1 MTADVD
7 CFTQQP
13 SGNHPGGSACSP
25 VGAVERSEAAIFP
38 QAHESQEKDQK
49 IAAFG
54 SSYAGS
60 PCSLSDDQCAGL
72 SPALTLLFSV
82 TCALAVANV
91 YFAQP
96 LLASMAESL
105 GVASGLIGV
114 VVTATQVGY
123 ALGLLFIVPLG
134 DKVNRKRL
142 VFAQLVLSAIAL
154 AAVGAA
160 RHWLALLGAMIVM
173 GLLAV
178 VVQVLVA
185 YAAVLSTPSQRGQ
198 AVGTV
203 TSGVVLGILLARFTS
218 GLIADLAG
226 WRGVYFV
233 SSGLMLTIAA
243 VFWAVVPIAVSPP
256 DRQPYRVL
264 IRSLFKLFM
273 TEPVLRIR
281 GLLALLIFAAFS
293 VLWTAMVLPL
303 SAAPLSLSHT
313 AIGLFG
319 LAGVAGALAA
329 RRAGRW
335 ADQGFGQRVTGWSL
349 GLLTLSWLPIT
360 FTETSLVALVCGVVL
375 LDFAVQA
382 VHVTNQSL
390 IFAARPDA
398 QSRMVGA
405 YMCFYSVGSALGA
418 TAATQ
423 VYALWGWMAVSLLG
437 ALISAAALAV
447 WRLSLHCGHCSSRIE
462 TNFSVAGE
470 SDAPR
475 R

>member
-1 MTADVD
+1 MTADAD
-7 CFTQQP
+7 SATRPFAQQA
-13 SGNHPGGSACSP
+13 SGLPDADNGESAR
-25 VGAVERSEAAIFP
+25 A
-38 QAHESQEKDQK
+38 D
-49 IAAFG
+49 
-54 SSYAGS
+54 SS
-60 PCSLSDDQCAGL
+60 AGL
-72 SPALTLLFSV
+72 SASLTLLFSV

-96 LLASMAESL
+96 LLDSMAQSL
-105 GVASGLIGV
+105 GVASSMIGV

-134 DKVNRKRL
+134 DLLNRKGL
-142 VFAQLVLSAIAL
+142 ILTQVLLSAVAL
-154 AAVGAA
+154 AGVGAA
-160 RHWLALLGAMIVM
+160 QQWLTLLGAMVIV

-178 VVQVLVA
+178 MVQVLVA
-185 YAAVLSTPSQRGQ
+185 YTAVLATPSQRGQ

-203 TSGVVLGILLARFTS
+203 TSGIVLGILLARFTS

-226 WRGVYFV
+226 WRAVYFV
-233 SSGLMLTIAA
+233 SSGLMLALAA
-243 VFWAVVPIAVSPP
+243 VFWKVLPATESPRNRNTYP
-256 DRQPYRVL
+256 AL
-264 IRSLFKLFM
+264 IRSMFRLFM

-293 VLWTAMVLPL
+293 VLWTSMVLPL
-303 SAAPLSLSHT
+303 SAPPLSLSHT

-335 ADQGFGQRVTGWSL
+335 ADQGLGQRVTGISL
-349 GLLTLSWLPIT
+349 VILTLSWMPIA
-360 FTETSLVALVCGVVL
+360 FAPTSLIALVCAVVL

-418 TAATQ
+418 AAATQ
-423 VYALWGWMAVSLLG
+423 VYAHWGWTAVSLLG
-437 ALISAAALAV
+437 ASISATALV
-447 WRLSLHCGHCSSRIE
+447 LWLITWRWHRQRY
-462 TNFSVAGE
+462 A
-470 SDAPR
+470 R
-475 R
+475 

>member
-7 CFTQQP
+7 SASQCLVREP
-13 SGNHPGGSACSP
+13 SPISP
-25 VGAVERSEAAIFP
+25 AVTDRF
-38 QAHESQEKDQK
+38 Q
-49 IAAFG
+49 
-54 SSYAGS
+54 
-60 PCSLSDDQCAGL
+60 GL
-72 SPALTLLFSV
+72 SPSLTLLFSI

-96 LLASMAESL
+96 LLDSMAQSL
-105 GVASGLIGV
+105 GVASSMIGV

-134 DKVNRKRL
+134 DLVNRKRL
-142 VFAQLVLSAIAL
+142 MLTQVLLSAVAL

-160 RHWLALLGAMIVM
+160 QQWLALLGAMIVM

-185 YAAVLSTPSQRGQ
+185 YAAVLATPSQRGQ

-203 TSGVVLGILLARFTS
+203 TSGIVLGILLARFTS
-218 GLIADLAG
+218 GLIADIAG
-226 WRGVYFV
+226 WRAVYFV
-233 SSGLMLTIAA
+233 SSGLMLTLAA
-243 VFWAVVPIAVSPP
+243 VLWKVVPVTPSP
-256 DRQPYRVL
+256 RQKDTYLAL
-264 IRSLFKLFM
+264 IGSLFKLFIS
-273 TEPVLRIR
+273 EPTLRAR

-303 SAAPLSLSHT
+303 SAPPLSLSHT

-335 ADQGFGQRVTGWSL
+335 ADQGLGQRVTGIAL
-349 GLLTLSWLPIT
+349 GLLTLSWLPISVA
-360 FTETSLVALVCGVVL
+360 ETSLVALVCGVVL

-382 VHVTNQSL
+382 VHVTNQSI

-418 TAATQ
+418 AAATQ
-423 VYALWGWMAVSLLG
+423 VYALWGWEAVSLLG
-437 ALISAAALAV
+437 ALISVSALV
-447 WRLSLHCGHCSSRIE
+447 LWLLTSQSGIDQQRVISG
-462 TNFSVAGE
+462 
-470 SDAPR
+470 
-475 R
+475 

>member
-1 MTADVD
+1 MTADAGLTHQR
-7 CFTQQP
+7 FIRQP
-13 SGNHPGGSACSP
+13 SG
-25 VGAVERSEAAIFP
+25 
-38 QAHESQEKDQK
+38 
-49 IAAFG
+49 
-54 SSYAGS
+54 
-60 PCSLSDDQCAGL
+60 L
-72 SPALTLLFSV
+72 SPLLTLLFSV

-96 LLASMAESL
+96 LLASMAQSL
-105 GVASGLIGV
+105 GVTRGMIGM

-123 ALGLLFIVPLG
+123 ALGLLLIVPLG
-134 DKVNRKRL
+134 DRVDRKRL
-142 VFAQLVLSAIAL
+142 VLIQVIVSAGAL
-154 AAVGAA
+154 AAVGASQQ
-160 RHWLALLGAMIVM
+160 WLTLLGAMIVM
-173 GLLAV
+173 GVLAV

-185 YAAVLSTPSQRGQ
+185 YAAMLATPSQRGQ

-203 TSGVVLGILLARFTS
+203 TSGIVLGILLARFTS

-226 WRGVYFV
+226 WRAVYFI
-233 SSGLMLTIAA
+233 SAGLMLSIAV
-243 VFWAVVPIAVSPP
+243 VFWKVVPATESPR
-256 DRQPYRVL
+256 RQQSYPALV
-264 IRSLFKLFM
+264 RSLFTLFI
-273 TEPVLRIR
+273 TEPVLRVR
-281 GLLALLIFAAFS
+281 GLLAMLTFAAFS
-293 VLWTAMVLPL
+293 VLWSSVVLPL
-303 SAAPLSLSHT
+303 SAEPLALSHT

-329 RRAGRW
+329 RSAGRW
-335 ADQGFGQRVTGWSL
+335 ADRGFAQRVTGLSL
-349 GLLTLSWLPIT
+349 GLLVLSWLPIA

-418 TAATQ
+418 AAATQ

-447 WRLSLHCGHCSSRIE
+447 WALACGASARP
-462 TNFSVAGE
+462 A
-470 SDAPR
+470 
-475 R
+475 

>member
-1 MTADVD
+1 MTADAD
-7 CFTQQP
+7 SATKRFSRQP
-13 SGNHPGGSACSP
+13 SGLLHSDTG
-25 VGAVERSEAAIFP
+25 ERSRT
-38 QAHESQEKDQK
+38 DR
-49 IAAFG
+49 
-54 SSYAGS
+54 S
-60 PCSLSDDQCAGL
+60 PGL
-72 SPALTLLFSV
+72 SPSLTLLFSV

-105 GVASGLIGV
+105 GVTSGLIGV

-134 DKVNRKRL
+134 DRVNRKRL
-142 VFAQLVLSAIAL
+142 ILTQVLLSAVAL

-160 RHWLALLGAMIVM
+160 QQWLALLGAMIVM

-185 YAAVLSTPSQRGQ
+185 YAAVLATPSQRGQ

-203 TSGVVLGILLARFTS
+203 TSGIVLGILLARFTS
-218 GLIADLAG
+218 GLIADIAG
-226 WRGVYFV
+226 WRAVYFV
-233 SSGLMLTIAA
+233 SSGLMLTIA
-243 VFWAVVPIAVSPP
+243 VVLWKVVPATAPP
-256 DRQPYRVL
+256 RHQDSYLAL
-264 IRSLFKLFM
+264 ISSLFKLFM
-273 TEPVLRIR
+273 TERTLRTR

-293 VLWTAMVLPL
+293 VLWTSMVLPL
-303 SAAPLSLSHT
+303 SAPPLSLSHT

-329 RRAGRW
+329 SRAGRW
-335 ADQGFGQRVTGWSL
+335 ADQGLGQRVTGISL

-360 FTETSLVALVCGVVL
+360 FAETSLIALVCGVVL

-398 QSRMVGA
+398 HSRMVGA

-418 TAATQ
+418 VAATQ

-437 ALISAAALAV
+437 ALISAAALLL
-447 WRLSLHCGHCSSRIE
+447 WILTFNSSTTHQGR
-462 TNFSVAGE
+462 SA
-470 SDAPR
+470 
-475 R
+475 

>member
-1 MTADVD
+1 MTAEAD

-13 SGNHPGGSACSP
+13 SESQGDEGACSRWP
-25 VGAVERSEAAIFP
+25 VGADERSEAAIFP
-38 QAHESQEKDQK
+38 STLESQAKDQK

-54 SSYAGS
+54 SSYTGS
-60 PCSLSDDQCAGL
+60 SGL
-72 SPALTLLFSV
+72 SPSLTLLFSV

-105 GVASGLIGV
+105 GVASGLIGG

-134 DKVNRKRL
+134 DRVDRKRL

-160 RHWLALLGAMIVM
+160 QHWLALLGAMVVM

-185 YAAVLSTPSQRGQ
+185 YAAVLSSPSQRGQ
-198 AVGTV
+198 TVGTV
-203 TSGVVLGILLARFTS
+203 TSGIVLGILLARFTS
-218 GLIADLAG
+218 GVIADLAG

-233 SSGLMLTIAA
+233 SSGLMLTTAA
-243 VFWAVVPIAVSPP
+243 VFWAVVPAAASPRH
-256 DRQPYRVL
+256 RQPYLAL
-264 IRSLFKLFM
+264 IRSLFVLFV
-273 TEPVLRIR
+273 TEPMLRTR

-329 RRAGRW
+329 RSAGRW
-335 ADQGFGQRVTGWSL
+335 ADQGFGQRVTGLSL
-349 GLLTLSWLPIT
+349 GLLTFSWLPIA
-360 FTETSLVALVCGVVL
+360 FTESSLIALVCGVVL

-437 ALISAAALAV
+437 ASISLAALVV
-447 WRLSLHCGHCSSRIE
+447 WRRSLHCGHCSSRIE
-462 TNFSVAGE
+462 TNFSAAGE

>member
-1 MTADVD
+1 MPVD
-7 CFTQQP
+7 AESVTL
-13 SGNHPGGSACSP
+13 SSAKGRPC
-25 VGAVERSEAAIFP
+25 
-38 QAHESQEKDQK
+38 QSQ
-49 IAAFG
+49 
-54 SSYAGS
+54 
-60 PCSLSDDQCAGL
+60 GL
-72 SPALTLLFSV
+72 SPSLTLLFSV

-96 LLASMAESL
+96 LLDSMAQSL
-105 GVASGLIGV
+105 GVASSMIGI

-134 DKVNRKRL
+134 DLVNRKRL
-142 VFAQLVLSAIAL
+142 ILTQVLLSALAL

-160 RHWLALLGAMIVM
+160 QQWLALLSAMVAV

-178 VVQVLVA
+178 VVQILVA
-185 YAAVLSTPSQRGQ
+185 YAAVLATPSQRGR

-203 TSGVVLGILLARFTS
+203 TSGIVLGILLARFTS
-218 GLIADLAG
+218 GLIADIAG
-226 WRGVYFV
+226 WRAVYFM
-233 SSGLMLTIAA
+233 SSGLMLSIAL
-243 VFWAVVPIAVSPP
+243 VLWKVVPVTASAAH
-256 DRQPYRVL
+256 RESYLGL
-264 IRSLFKLFM
+264 IGSLFKLFV
-273 TEPVLRIR
+273 TEPTLRAR

-293 VLWTAMVLPL
+293 ALWSSMVLPL
-303 SAAPLSLSHT
+303 SAPPLALSHT

-335 ADQGFGQRVTGWSL
+335 ADRGLGQRVTGISL
-349 GLLTLSWLPIT
+349 GLLTLSWLPIG
-360 FTETSLVALVCGVVL
+360 FAETSLMALVFGVIL

-418 TAATQ
+418 AAATQ
-423 VYALWGWMAVSLLG
+423 VYALWGWPAVSLLG
-437 ALISAAALAV
+437 ALISATALAV
-447 WRLSLHCGHCSSRIE
+447 WLLTAVSRPHPE
-462 TNFSVAGE
+462 PSQKTRHLRHGSGSTPSHRVE
-470 SDAPR
+470 
-475 R
+475 

>member
-1 MTADVD
+1 MPDADNGESAGAD
-7 CFTQQP
+7 
-13 SGNHPGGSACSP
+13 GS
-25 VGAVERSEAAIFP
+25 
-38 QAHESQEKDQK
+38 
-49 IAAFG
+49 
-54 SSYAGS
+54 
-60 PCSLSDDQCAGL
+60 AGL
-72 SPALTLLFSV
+72 SPSLTLLFSV

-96 LLASMAESL
+96 LLDSMAQSL
-105 GVASGLIGV
+105 GVASSMIGV

-134 DKVNRKRL
+134 DLLNRKGL
-142 VFAQLVLSAIAL
+142 ILTQVLLSAVAL
-154 AAVGAA
+154 AGVGAA
-160 RHWLALLGAMIVM
+160 QQWLTLLGAMVIV

-178 VVQVLVA
+178 MVQVLVA
-185 YAAVLSTPSQRGQ
+185 YAAVLATPSQRGQ

-203 TSGVVLGILLARFTS
+203 TSGIVLGILLARLTS

-226 WRGVYFV
+226 WRAVYFV
-233 SSGLMLTIAA
+233 SSGLMLVLAA
-243 VFWAVVPIAVSPP
+243 VFWKVLPCTLSPRNRNTYP
-256 DRQPYRVL
+256 AL
-264 IRSLFKLFM
+264 IRSMFRLFM

-293 VLWTAMVLPL
+293 VLWTSMVLPL
-303 SAAPLSLSHT
+303 SAPPLSLSHT

-335 ADQGFGQRVTGWSL
+335 ADQGLGQRVTGISL
-349 GLLTLSWLPIT
+349 VILTLSWLPIA
-360 FTETSLVALVCGVVL
+360 FAQTSLIALVGAVVL

-382 VHVTNQSL
+382 VHVTNQSF

-418 TAATQ
+418 AAATQ
-423 VYALWGWMAVSLLG
+423 VYAQWGWTAVSLLG
-437 ALISAAALAV
+437 ASISATALLLWLISC
-447 WRLSLHCGHCSSRIE
+447 HSSTIDQGR
-462 TNFSVAGE
+462 S
-470 SDAPR
+470 P
-475 R
+475 

>member
-1 MTADVD
+1 MTADAESV
-7 CFTQQP
+7 TRLQP
-13 SGNHPGGSACSP
+13 ASTADSS
-25 VGAVERSEAAIFP
+25 VSEGTP
-38 QAHESQEKDQK
+38 
-49 IAAFG
+49 
-54 SSYAGS
+54 
-60 PCSLSDDQCAGL
+60 GL
-72 SPALTLLFSV
+72 SSSLTLLFSI

-96 LLASMAESL
+96 LLDSMAKSL
-105 GVASGLIGV
+105 DVASSMIGM

-134 DKVNRKRL
+134 DLLNRKRL
-142 VFAQLVLSAIAL
+142 ILIQILLSAVAL

-160 RHWLALLGAMIVM
+160 QQWQALLVAMIVM

-185 YAAVLSTPSQRGQ
+185 YTATLATPSQRGH

-203 TSGVVLGILLARFTS
+203 TSGVVLGILLARFSS
-218 GLIADLAG
+218 GLIADIAG
-226 WRGVYFV
+226 WRAVYFV
-233 SSGLMLTIAA
+233 SSGLMLALAA
-243 VFWAVVPIAVSPP
+243 VLWKVVPVIATPRHQDS
-256 DRQPYRVL
+256 YL
-264 IRSLFKLFM
+264 ALMSSLFKLFISER
-273 TEPVLRIR
+273 TLRIR

-293 VLWTAMVLPL
+293 VLWTSMVLPL
-303 SAAPLSLSHT
+303 SAPPLSLSHT

-319 LAGVAGALAA
+319 LAGIAGALAA

-335 ADQGFGQRVTGWSL
+335 ADQGLGQRVTGISL

-360 FTETSLVALVCGVVL
+360 FAETSLIALVCGVVL

-382 VHVTNQSL
+382 VHVTNQSI

-418 TAATQ
+418 AAATQ
-423 VYALWGWMAVSLLG
+423 VYALWGWMAVCLMG
-437 ALISAAALAV
+437 ALISATALV
-447 WRLSLHCGHCSSRIE
+447 LWFLSADRSGTSLRPLASTSHKPADGGHRHQTDEQPSTDAWHGATTCIPSSQ
-462 TNFSVAGE
+462 
-470 SDAPR
+470 R
-475 R
+475 RS

>member
-7 CFTQQP
+7 SASQCLVREP
-13 SGNHPGGSACSP
+13 SPISP
-25 VGAVERSEAAIFP
+25 AVTDRFP
-38 QAHESQEKDQK
+38 
-49 IAAFG
+49 
-54 SSYAGS
+54 
-60 PCSLSDDQCAGL
+60 GL
-72 SPALTLLFSV
+72 SPSLTLLFSI

-96 LLASMAESL
+96 LLDSMAQSL
-105 GVASGLIGV
+105 GVASSMIGV

-134 DKVNRKRL
+134 DLVNRKRL
-142 VFAQLVLSAIAL
+142 MLTQVLLSAVAL

-160 RHWLALLGAMIVM
+160 QQWLALLGAMIVM

-185 YAAVLSTPSQRGQ
+185 YTAVLATPSQRGQ

-203 TSGVVLGILLARFTS
+203 TSGIVLGILLARFTS
-218 GLIADLAG
+218 GLIADIAG
-226 WRGVYFV
+226 WRAVYYV
-233 SSGLMLTIAA
+233 SSGLMLTLAA
-243 VFWAVVPIAVSPP
+243 VLWKVVPVTPSP
-256 DRQPYRVL
+256 RQKDTYLAL
-264 IRSLFKLFM
+264 IGSLFKLFIS
-273 TEPVLRIR
+273 EPTLRAR

-303 SAAPLSLSHT
+303 SAPPLSLSHT

-335 ADQGFGQRVTGWSL
+335 ADQGLGQRVTGIAL
-349 GLLTLSWLPIT
+349 GLLTLSWLPISVA
-360 FTETSLVALVCGVVL
+360 ETSLVALVCGVVL

-382 VHVTNQSL
+382 VHVTNQSI

-418 TAATQ
+418 AAATQ
-423 VYALWGWMAVSLLG
+423 VYALWGWEAVSLLG
-437 ALISAAALAV
+437 ALISVSAWIL
-447 WRLSLHCGHCSSRIE
+447 WFLTSQ
-462 TNFSVAGE
+462 
-470 SDAPR
+470 SDGS
-475 R
+475 

>member
-1 MTADVD
+1 M
-7 CFTQQP
+7 CP
-13 SGNHPGGSACSP
+13 
-25 VGAVERSEAAIFP
+25 
-38 QAHESQEKDQK
+38 
-49 IAAFG
+49 
-54 SSYAGS
+54 
-60 PCSLSDDQCAGL
+60 GL
-72 SPALTLLFSV
+72 SPSLTLLFSV

-134 DKVNRKRL
+134 DRVDRKRL

-160 RHWLALLGAMIVM
+160 QHWLALLGAMIVM

-185 YAAVLSTPSQRGQ
+185 YAAALSSPSQRGQ
-198 AVGTV
+198 AVGAV

-218 GLIADLAG
+218 GVIADLAG

-233 SSGLMLTIAA
+233 SSGLMLAIAA
-243 VFWAVVPIAVSPP
+243 VFWAVVPAAVSPRH
-256 DRQPYRVL
+256 RQPYLAL
-264 IRSLFKLFM
+264 IRSLFRLFA
-273 TEPVLRIR
+273 TEPMLRSR

-335 ADQGFGQRVTGWSL
+335 ADQGFGQRVTGLSL

-360 FTETSLVALVCGVVL
+360 FAETSLIALVCGVVL

-418 TAATQ
+418 VAATQ
-423 VYALWGWMAVSLLG
+423 VYALWGWAAVSLLG
-437 ALISAAALAV
+437 ALISLAALAL
-447 WRLSLHCGHCSSRIE
+447 WMASMH
-462 TNFSVAGE
+462 FSTTLPGRSA
-470 SDAPR
+470 
-475 R
+475 

>member
-1 MTADVD
+1 MTAGADSATKR
-7 CFTQQP
+7 FSRQL
-13 SGNHPGGSACSP
+13 SGLLHSETG
-25 VGAVERSEAAIFP
+25 ERSRT
-38 QAHESQEKDQK
+38 DR
-49 IAAFG
+49 
-54 SSYAGS
+54 S
-60 PCSLSDDQCAGL
+60 PGL
-72 SPALTLLFSV
+72 SPSLTLLFSV

-105 GVASGLIGV
+105 GVASGLIGG

-134 DKVNRKRL
+134 DRVNRKRL
-142 VFAQLVLSAIAL
+142 ILTQVLLSAVAL

-160 RHWLALLGAMIVM
+160 QQWLALLGAMIVM

-185 YAAVLSTPSQRGQ
+185 YAAVLATPSQRGQ

-203 TSGVVLGILLARFTS
+203 TSGIVLGILLARFTS
-218 GLIADLAG
+218 GLIADIAG
-226 WRGVYFV
+226 WRAVYFV

-243 VFWAVVPIAVSPP
+243 VLWKVVPVTAPP
-256 DRQPYRVL
+256 RHQDSYLAL
-264 IRSLFKLFM
+264 IRSLFKLFI
-273 TEPVLRIR
+273 TERTLRTR

-293 VLWTAMVLPL
+293 VLWTSMVLPL
-303 SAAPLSLSHT
+303 SAPPLSLSHT

-319 LAGVAGALAA
+319 LVGVAGALAA
-329 RRAGRW
+329 SRAGRW
-335 ADQGFGQRVTGWSL
+335 ADQGLGQRVTGISL

-360 FTETSLVALVCGVVL
+360 FAESSLIALVCGVVL

-390 IFAARPDA
+390 IFAARADA
-398 QSRMVGA
+398 HSRMVGA

-418 TAATQ
+418 VAATQ

-437 ALISAAALAV
+437 ALISAAALLL
-447 WRLSLHCGHCSSRIE
+447 WILTFNSSTTHQGR
-462 TNFSVAGE
+462 SA
-470 SDAPR
+470 
-475 R
+475 

>member
-1 MTADVD
+1 MTAKVD
-7 CFTQQP
+7 LTTQQ
-13 SGNHPGGSACSP
+13 
-25 VGAVERSEAAIFP
+25 
-38 QAHESQEKDQK
+38 
-49 IAAFG
+49 
-54 SSYAGS
+54 
-60 PCSLSDDQCAGL
+60 LSTQPAGL
-72 SPALTLLFSV
+72 SPSLTLLFSV

-96 LLASMAESL
+96 LLDSMAQSL
-105 GVASGLIGV
+105 GVESSMIGV

-134 DKVNRKRL
+134 DLVNRKRL
-142 VFAQLVLSAIAL
+142 ILSHVLLSAVAL

-160 RHWLALLGAMIVM
+160 QQWLTLLGAMVVM

-185 YAAVLSTPSQRGQ
+185 YAAVLATPSQRGH

-203 TSGVVLGILLARFTS
+203 TSGIVLGILLARFTS

-226 WRGVYFV
+226 WRAVYCV
-233 SSGLMLTIAA
+233 SSGLMLTLAA
-243 VFWAVVPIAVSPP
+243 VLWRAVPVTASP
-256 DRQPYRVL
+256 RHEESYLML
-264 IRSLFKLFM
+264 ISSLFKLFI
-273 TEPVLRIR
+273 TEPALRVR

-303 SAAPLSLSHT
+303 SAPPLSLSHT

-335 ADQGFGQRVTGWSL
+335 ADQGLGQRVTGISL
-349 GLLTLSWLPIT
+349 ALLTLSWLPIT
-360 FTETSLVALVCGVVL
+360 FAETSLIALVCGVVL

-382 VHVTNQSL
+382 VHVTNQSI

-418 TAATQ
+418 AAATQ

-437 ALISAAALAV
+437 ALISVIAWFV
-447 WRLSLHCGHCSSRIE
+447 WFVTLQRVSQPCLPLG
-462 TNFSVAGE
+462 
-470 SDAPR
+470 R
-475 R
+475 RP

>member
-1 MTADVD
+1 MTADAD
-7 CFTQQP
+7 SATKRFSRQP
-13 SGNHPGGSACSP
+13 SELLHSDTG
-25 VGAVERSEAAIFP
+25 
-38 QAHESQEKDQK
+38 ESSRTDR
-49 IAAFG
+49 
-54 SSYAGS
+54 
-60 PCSLSDDQCAGL
+60 PPGL
-72 SPALTLLFSV
+72 SPSLTLLFSV

-96 LLASMAESL
+96 LLDSMAQSL
-105 GVASGLIGV
+105 GVASSMIGI

-134 DKVNRKRL
+134 DLVNRKRL
-142 VFAQLVLSAIAL
+142 ILTQVVLSAVAL

-160 RHWLALLGAMIVM
+160 QQWLALLGAMIVM

-185 YAAVLSTPSQRGQ
+185 YTAVLATPSQRGQ
-198 AVGTV
+198 TVGTV
-203 TSGVVLGILLARFTS
+203 TSGIVLGILLARFTS
-218 GLIADLAG
+218 GLIADIAG
-226 WRGVYFV
+226 WRAVYFV

-243 VFWAVVPIAVSPP
+243 VLWKVVPVTAPP
-256 DRQPYRVL
+256 RHQDSYLAL
-264 IRSLFKLFM
+264 IKSVFKLFISER
-273 TEPVLRIR
+273 TLRAR

-293 VLWTAMVLPL
+293 VLWTSMVLPL
-303 SAAPLSLSHT
+303 SAPPLSLSHT
-313 AIGLFG
+313 AIGMFG

-335 ADQGFGQRVTGWSL
+335 ADQGLGQRVTGISL

-360 FTETSLVALVCGVVL
+360 FAETSLIALVCGVVL

-418 TAATQ
+418 AAATQ
-423 VYALWGWMAVSLLG
+423 VYALWGWIAVSLLG
-437 ALISAAALAV
+437 ALISATALV
-447 WRLSLHCGHCSSRIE
+447 LWFLTLH
-462 TNFSVAGE
+462 FSTTHQGRSA
-470 SDAPR
+470 
-475 R
+475 